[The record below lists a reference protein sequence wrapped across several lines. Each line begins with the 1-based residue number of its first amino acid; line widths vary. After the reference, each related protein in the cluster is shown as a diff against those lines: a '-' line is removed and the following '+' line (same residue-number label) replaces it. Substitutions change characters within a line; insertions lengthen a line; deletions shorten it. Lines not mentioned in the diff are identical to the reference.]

1 MTPLVVQP
9 HSDMRNSAA
18 SYLVKPLRTYSGSLA
33 GQPWRPAIRRLA
45 QVSATPGE
53 PTELQRYAHVGIIA
67 VGLFT
72 AFLAWP
78 YRKKFGGA
86 VALSAG
92 SGALG
97 VGLAFLTLD
106 LIGFRPGSGGECL

>member
-1 MTPLVVQP
+1 MTPIVVKRHP
-9 HSDMRNSAA
+9 DMKSGTTA
-18 SYLVKPLRTYSGSLA
+18 YPVKPIRYSGA
-33 GQPWRPAIRRLA
+33 WRPASRALA
-45 QVSATPGE
+45 QYEVTTGE
-53 PTELQRYAHVGIIA
+53 PTDVQRIAQVGILA

-78 YRKKFGGA
+78 HRKKFGGA

-92 SGALG
+92 SGAIG

-106 LIGFRPGSGGECL
+106 LIGFRPGGSSESL

>member
-1 MTPLVVQP
+1 MTPIVVKRHP
-9 HSDMRNSAA
+9 DMRNGASA
-18 SYLVKPLRTYSGSLA
+18 YPVKQIRYSRGLA
-33 GQPWRPAIRRLA
+33 GRPWHPANRALA
-45 QVSATPGE
+45 QYNVTPGE
-53 PTELQRYAHVGIIA
+53 PSTVQRVAQVGILA

-78 YRKKFGGA
+78 HRRKFGGA

-92 SGALG
+92 SGAIG

-106 LIGFRPGSGGECL
+106 LIGFRPGGECL